1 MDKNFVI
8 IWIASA
14 ITTAVGLIGMS
25 VTEALRSD
33 YESCLDQRTR
43 EISRDVVNP
52 INCECNP

>member
-25 VTEALRSD
+25 VAEALRSD
-33 YESCLDQRTR
+33 YESCLEQRTR
-43 EISRDVVNP
+43 EISRDVANP